1 MILSG
6 IIVVAG
12 MSRRMHD
19 FKPLMQI
26 NGFPMIQMTIQSMK
40 NAGINDIVVVAGN
53 RAADIEAILE
63 PMQVRM
69 VRNENYATTD
79 MFTSVKLGLRAIS
92 PDTDGTFIMPGD
104 LPMIA
109 PRTFWELNKMASEL
123 QDRIT
128 ALVPLL
134 EGKYAHPPL
143 LLRKT
148 IPAILDYDGPG
159 GLHGAY
165 MAQQPMTVEI
175 PDIGANLDADYR
187 VDFERIQMFAK
198 EYRGISAQLCFE
210 LYEKVQLPEHIRR
223 HCIAVGDLAAQLAQ
237 ALIARG
243 YCMDVELCRS
253 AGYLHDICKLQPQHP
268 RAGADFIRTYGYS
281 AVAMLVERHKG
292 FDSIQ
297 VPEFD
302 ERVLVCLADKLI
314 SEDRPATLDTRYAK
328 ACSRFP
334 ADTPVGNRI
343 RTDLLICRRLCD
355 RYQALTGVDLEAAG
369 RREAAQA

>member
-1 MILSG
+1 MTLSG

-19 FKPLMQI
+19 FKPLLRI

-40 NAGINDIVVVAGN
+40 NAGIDDIVVVAGN
-53 RAADIEAILE
+53 RADDIEAVLQ
-63 PMQVRM
+63 PLQVRM
-69 VRNENYATTD
+69 VRNEHYATTD
-79 MFTSVKLGLRAIS
+79 MFTSVKLGLQAIS

-109 PRTFWELNKMASEL
+109 PQTFHDLIQMADSMRDE
-123 QDRIT
+123 IT
-128 ALVPLL
+128 ALVPMLA
-134 EGKYAHPPL
+134 GKYAHPPL

-148 IPAILDYDGPG
+148 IPAILAYDGPG

-165 MAQQPMTVEI
+165 MSQNPKTVDI
-175 PDIGANLDADYR
+175 TDIGANLDADYR

-198 EYRGISAQLCFE
+198 EYRGISAELCFE

-223 HCIAVGDLAAQLAQ
+223 HCIAVGDLAAEMAQ
-237 ALIARG
+237 TLIRHG

-253 AGYLHDICKLQPQHP
+253 GGYLHDICKLELQHP
-268 RAGADFIRTYGYS
+268 RVGADFVRSYGYS

-302 ERVLVCLADKLI
+302 ERVVVCLADKLI
-314 SEDRPATLDTRYAK
+314 REDRRSTVEARYQPACD
-328 ACSRFP
+328 RFP
-334 ADTPVGNRI
+334 SDTPVGNRI
-343 RTDLLICRRLCD
+343 RTDLLICQQLCKK
-355 RYQALTGVDLEAAG
+355 YQKLTGVDLNAAA
-369 RREAAQA
+369 REDGSL